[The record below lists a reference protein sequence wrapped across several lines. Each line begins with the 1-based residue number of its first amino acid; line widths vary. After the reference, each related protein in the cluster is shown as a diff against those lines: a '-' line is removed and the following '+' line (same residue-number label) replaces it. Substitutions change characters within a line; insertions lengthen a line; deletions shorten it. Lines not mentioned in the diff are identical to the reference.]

1 MPNFI
6 KEKINTLIQPKPDTI
21 FMCPLSKLKFDP
33 EYKSI
38 YAQESL
44 KVKRIAENMEMYGD
58 DVSQVIIINPSWH
71 ILDGNSRREAL
82 DLLEKK
88 IEKVPVCIKDFAT
101 REEYKKYVLHL
112 QLDRRSTKDI
122 DKFKSF
128 LEYEEL
134 KKIAKNKGENLAD
147 QDLTDEKI
155 SERLGMSLR
164 QLSMLREVSHK
175 ITADLE
181 DKLYKEE
188 MSLSKVYSHIKKS
201 EKQENPESL
210 PKEKKTKFDLESAR
224 AGMKLAFLLLKDG
237 KSEKEVYS
245 NSRISDGV
253 KSIDFSTEEL
263 SKLDFM
269 INQNVLF

>member
-21 FMCPLSKLKFDP
+21 FMCPVSKLKFDP

-38 YAQESL
+38 YAQESP
-44 KVKRIAENMEMYGD
+44 KVKRIAENMELYGY

-164 QLSMLREVSHK
+164 QLTMLREVSHK
-175 ITADLE
+175 ITAELE

-188 MSLSKVYSHIKKS
+188 LSLSKVYTAIKKS
-201 EKQENPESL
+201 EKPENPEST
-210 PKEKKTKFDLESAR
+210 PKETKTKFDLESAR
-224 AGMKLAFLLLKDG
+224 AGMKLAFLLLQNGKTAKDVFAD
-237 KSEKEVYS
+237 E
-245 NSRISDGV
+245 RIADGI
-253 KSIDFSTEEL
+253 KSIDFTEEEL
-263 SKLDFM
+263 NKLDFM
-269 INQNVLF
+269 INQNTLF